1 MTYVALLVALVALL
15 VVWRS
20 NRAVKDLKERHAQ
33 LNSRLYDLRV
43 EMDSAVK
50 AQQKAIA
57 GLKFDL
63 MRQAGRLQVTG
74 DMTVDEVTMLHP
86 QVPAVLAGFHIGGC
100 TSCAVDG
107 STRLEEAMA
116 RSGGHLEPLLVAL
129 NELVMEGADGRM
141 PEGRL
146 RAPNVQLVL

>member
-20 NRAVKDLKERHAQ
+20 NRAVKDLKERYAQ
-33 LNSRLYDLRV
+33 LSSRLYDLRV
-43 EMDSAVK
+43 EMDAAAE
-50 AQQKAIA
+50 AQQKAMA

-74 DMTVDEVTMLHP
+74 DMTVDEVTMLHR
-86 QVPAVLAGFHIGGC
+86 QAPAVLAAFHIGGC
-100 TSCAVDG
+100 ASCAVDG